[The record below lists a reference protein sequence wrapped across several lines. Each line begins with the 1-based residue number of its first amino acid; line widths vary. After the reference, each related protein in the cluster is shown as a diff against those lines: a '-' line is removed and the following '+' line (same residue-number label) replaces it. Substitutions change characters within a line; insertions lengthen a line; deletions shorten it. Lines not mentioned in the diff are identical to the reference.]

1 MKVFEKLEDYVNSEN
16 KKYYLYISK
25 NTPNLS
31 YTEQHLKEHS
41 KLGGAVVYLSQP
53 IGLGHIGNAL
63 DEVFYDVDSTTE
75 EFIRESVKLN
85 EGATIRK
92 VQPSTMRIESL

>member
-16 KKYYLYISK
+16 KKYYLYI
-25 NTPNLS
+25 
-31 YTEQHLKEHS
+31 
-41 KLGGAVVYLSQP
+41 
-53 IGLGHIGNAL
+53 
-63 DEVFYDVDSTTE
+63 FYDVDSTTE